1 MYEPR
6 NSIRRRAV
14 RVARQ
19 RGWIGEGSGGMVV
32 PAVIGVLALV
42 AVIWMAFAITGFVF
56 SLLPLAV
63 VGLLTGWVASRVTGA
78 RLGVGWTILAGVAG
92 SWLGG
97 AVFGGLLHLPV
108 GGFFNPLQW
117 LASVLGAA
125 IVITFTRA
133 VARPSLTG
141 SARPRFGRI

>member
-1 MYEPR
+1 
-6 NSIRRRAV
+6 
-14 RVARQ
+14 
-19 RGWIGEGSGGMVV
+19 MVV

-42 AVIWMAFAITGFVF
+42 ALIWMAFAITGFVF
-56 SLLPLAV
+56 SLLPLAI

-78 RLGVGWTILAGVAG
+78 RLGVGWTILAGIAG

-108 GGFFNPLQW
+108 GGFFNPMQW
-117 LASVLGAA
+117 LASILGAA

-133 VARPSLTG
+133 IARPALTG
-141 SARPRFGRI
+141 AARPRFGRL